1 MSKKL
6 WQPSLL
12 EKRNSNLFAF
22 ENYILKKLKIKFNGN
37 YKNLLNWSI
46 KNSPEF
52 WSRFWDFTKIKGTKS
67 KQKIRKSKIFYK
79 NLFLPG
85 SKLNFGENLLSKNNQ
100 EKAVTFIS
108 ENGYREERSWRQLNL
123 NTCKILKFLRKINI
137 KKGDRVAAYMP
148 NTIETVE
155 AFIATTSLGSIWSS
169 CSPDFGSK
177 GVIERFSQ
185 INPKVLFITDQYFYN
200 GKKIDVLKKLPE
212 ILKSIPSIKSVVI
225 SNYPG
230 KKFIKNKNKNKL
242 KKINLFK
249 WNKLIQTND
258 EKINFKRFDFETELV
273 ILYSSGTTGKPKC
286 ICHRSGGVLIQ
297 HMKEHQLHCN
307 IKENDNVFYF
317 TTCGWMMWNWLVS
330 SLASKASIVLFDGS
344 PMFKSSDLLLKI
356 AQREK
361 ITLFGISAKY
371 VDALRKFKPKLKYK
385 FKLNKLRTICSTG
398 SPLSEESFKYVYKH
412 IKKNVHLSSISGGTD
427 IVSCFVLGNLY
438 QPVNIGE
445 IQNNGLALDVD
456 VLSDKG
462 KSLKN
467 SKGELV
473 CKNPFPSMPLKF
485 WNDKNDIKFKNAY
498 FNRFKNIWHHGDY
511 AEIKN
516 NGGYIIH
523 GRSDTTLNPG
533 GVRLGTAEIY
543 SEVEKFKEIKESIVV
558 GQSWDNDVRILLF
571 IVMSKNYLLTAKL
584 INKIKLQIK
593 KNVSPRH
600 VPNKIIVVKDIPR
613 TKSGKIVELAVKS
626 KIEGSEIKNIEALA
640 NPEALEQFNNLKE
653 LSN

>member
-6 WQPSLL
+6 WQPSLIV
-12 EKRNSNLFAF
+12 KKNSNLFAF
-22 ENYILKKLKIKFNGN
+22 ENYISKKLKIKFNRN
-37 YKNLLNWSI
+37 YKKLLNWSI

-52 WSRFWDFTKIKGTKS
+52 WSRFWDFSKIKGIKS
-67 KQKIRKSKIFYK
+67 NKNFRKSKTFYK

-85 SKLNFGENLLSKNNQ
+85 SRLNFGENLLSKNNN

-108 ENGYREERSWRQLNL
+108 ENGFREERSWKQLNL
-123 NTCKILKFLRKINI
+123 NTNKITKFLKKINI

-155 AFIATTSLGSIWSS
+155 AFIATTSLGGIWSS

-200 GKKIDVLKKLPE
+200 GKKIDILNRLPE
-212 ILKSIPSIKSVVI
+212 ILKLIPSIKSVVI

-230 KKFIKNKNKNKL
+230 KKFIKNKYKF

-249 WNKLIQTND
+249 WNELMQTNV
-258 EKINFKRFDFETELV
+258 EKINFKRFDFETELA

-330 SLASKASIVLFDGS
+330 SLASRASIVLFDGS
-344 PMFKSSDLLLKI
+344 PMFKSADLLLKI

-485 WNDKNDIKFKNAY
+485 WNDKNDIKFKSAY

-516 NGGYIIH
+516 SGGYIIH

-558 GQSWDNDVRILLF
+558 GQSWDNDVRIVLF
-571 IVMSKNYLLTAKL
+571 IVMSKNYSLTTKL

-593 KNVSPRH
+593 KNASPRH
-600 VPNKIIVVKDIPR
+600 VPSKIIVVKDIPR

-626 KIEGSEIKNIEALA
+626 KIEGSQIKNIEALA

>member
-6 WQPSLL
+6 WQPSLIV
-12 EKRNSNLFAF
+12 KKNSNLFAF
-22 ENYILKKLKIKFNGN
+22 ENYISKKLKIKFNRN
-37 YKNLLNWSI
+37 YKKLLNWSI

-52 WSRFWDFTKIKGTKS
+52 WSRFWDFSKIKGIKS
-67 KQKIRKSKIFYK
+67 NKNFRKSKTFYK

-85 SKLNFGENLLSKNNQ
+85 SRLNFGENLLSKNNN

-108 ENGYREERSWRQLNL
+108 ENGFREERSWRQLNL
-123 NTCKILKFLRKINI
+123 NTNKISKFLKKINI

-155 AFIATTSLGSIWSS
+155 AFIATTSLGGIWSS

-200 GKKIDVLKKLPE
+200 GKKIDILNRLPE
-212 ILKSIPSIKSVVI
+212 ILKLIPSIKSVVI

-230 KKFIKNKNKNKL
+230 KKFIKNKYKF

-249 WNKLIQTND
+249 WNELMQTNA
-258 EKINFKRFDFETELV
+258 EKIDFKRFDFETELA

-467 SKGELV
+467 IKGELV

-485 WNDKNDIKFKNAY
+485 WNDKNDIKFKSAY

-516 NGGYIIH
+516 SGGYIIH

-558 GQSWDNDVRILLF
+558 GQSWDNDVRIVLF
-571 IVMSKNYLLTAKL
+571 IVMSKNYSLTAEL

-593 KNVSPRH
+593 KNASPRH
-600 VPNKIIVVKDIPR
+600 VPSKIIVVKDIPR

-626 KIEGSEIKNIEALA
+626 KIEGSQIKNIEALA

>member
-6 WQPSLL
+6 WQPSLIV
-12 EKRNSNLFAF
+12 KKNSNLFAF
-22 ENYILKKLKIKFNGN
+22 ENYISKKLKIKFNRN
-37 YKNLLNWSI
+37 YKKLLNWSI

-52 WSRFWDFTKIKGTKS
+52 WSRFWDFSKIKGFKS
-67 KQKIRKSKIFYK
+67 NKNFRKSKTFYK

-85 SKLNFGENLLSKNNQ
+85 SRLNFGENLLSKNNN

-108 ENGYREERSWRQLNL
+108 ENGFREERSWRQLNL
-123 NTCKILKFLRKINI
+123 NTNKISKFLKKINI

-155 AFIATTSLGSIWSS
+155 AFIATTSLGGIWSS

-200 GKKIDVLKKLPE
+200 GKKIDILNRLPE
-212 ILKSIPSIKSVVI
+212 ILKLIPSIKSVVI

-230 KKFIKNKNKNKL
+230 KKFIKNKYKF

-249 WNKLIQTND
+249 WNELMQTNT
-258 EKINFKRFDFETELV
+258 EKIDFKRFDFETELA

-485 WNDKNDIKFKNAY
+485 WNDKNDIKLKSAY

-516 NGGYIIH
+516 SGGYIIH

-558 GQSWDNDVRILLF
+558 GQSWDNDVRIVLF
-571 IVMSKNYLLTAKL
+571 IVMSKNYSLTAEL

-593 KNVSPRH
+593 KNASPRH
-600 VPNKIIVVKDIPR
+600 VPSKIIVVKDIPR

-626 KIEGSEIKNIEALA
+626 KIEGSQIKNIEALA

>member
-1 MSKKL
+1 MC
-6 WQPSLL
+6 
-12 EKRNSNLFAF
+12 
-22 ENYILKKLKIKFNGN
+22 
-37 YKNLLNWSI
+37 
-46 KNSPEF
+46 
-52 WSRFWDFTKIKGTKS
+52 
-67 KQKIRKSKIFYK
+67 IRDR
-79 NLFLPG
+79 
-85 SKLNFGENLLSKNNQ
+85 
-100 EKAVTFIS
+100 T
-108 ENGYREERSWRQLNL
+108 
-123 NTCKILKFLRKINI
+123 NT
-137 KKGDRVAAYMP
+137 
-148 NTIETVE
+148 E
-155 AFIATTSLGSIWSS
+155 
-169 CSPDFGSK
+169 
-177 GVIERFSQ
+177 
-185 INPKVLFITDQYFYN
+185 
-200 GKKIDVLKKLPE
+200 KID
-212 ILKSIPSIKSVVI
+212 
-225 SNYPG
+225 
-230 KKFIKNKNKNKL
+230 
-242 KKINLFK
+242 
-249 WNKLIQTND
+249 
-258 EKINFKRFDFETELV
+258 FKRFDFETELA

-485 WNDKNDIKFKNAY
+485 WNDKNDIKFKSAY

-516 NGGYIIH
+516 SGGYIIH

-558 GQSWDNDVRILLF
+558 GQSWDNDVRIVLF
-571 IVMSKNYLLTAKL
+571 IVMSKNYSLTTKL

-593 KNVSPRH
+593 KNASPRH
-600 VPNKIIVVKDIPR
+600 VPSKIIVVKDIPR

-626 KIEGSEIKNIEALA
+626 KIEGSQIKNIEALA